1 MVPPTGS
8 FRSHKLF
15 NSGRSPVMEA
25 NQFRVKV
32 TVTVAIISHGFLL
45 RTKFH
50 GTDSAAINNKPLPF
64 YFFFFFLHSRFIAIT
79 LMRPRTLD
87 GKSNR
92 VYLPL
97 QRSRVVRL
105 HYCMFAS
112 NWRFITVPIFFIF
125 LSPPSA
131 SCTGRSSKIELL
143 EKLLKR
149 NVLYWEISLLRARVL
164 IFIVEK

>member
-1 MVPPTGS
+1 
-8 FRSHKLF
+8 
-15 NSGRSPVMEA
+15 
-25 NQFRVKV
+25 
-32 TVTVAIISHGFLL
+32 
-45 RTKFH
+45 
-50 GTDSAAINNKPLPF
+50 
-64 YFFFFFLHSRFIAIT
+64 
-79 LMRPRTLD
+79 MRPRTLD

-92 VYLPL
+92 VYLPF

>member
-64 YFFFFFLHSRFIAIT
+64 YFFFFSPFSFYRNHVNASTYARRKIESRLSSTPTFTRCAFALLHVCFKLAFYNC
-79 LMRPRTLD
+79 P
-87 GKSNR
+87 
-92 VYLPL
+92 Y
-97 QRSRVVRL
+97 
-105 HYCMFAS
+105 
-112 NWRFITVPIFFIF
+112 FFYF
-125 LSPPSA
+125 SLSPV
-131 SCTGRSSKIELL
+131 R
-143 EKLLKR
+143 
-149 NVLYWEISLLRARVL
+149 VLYWT
-164 IFIVEK
+164 